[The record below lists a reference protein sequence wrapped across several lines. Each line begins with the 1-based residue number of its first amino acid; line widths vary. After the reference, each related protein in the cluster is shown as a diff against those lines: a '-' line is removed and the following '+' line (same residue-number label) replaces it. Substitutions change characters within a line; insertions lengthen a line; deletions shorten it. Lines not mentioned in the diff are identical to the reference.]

1 MAKPISFKELAGGG
15 YGDFCNTKKR
25 YRVCKGSR
33 GSKKSKTT
41 ALDLIKKIVQY
52 PQANVLC
59 VRRFQSTIRD
69 SQFSDLKWAILRMG
83 LEPYFHF
90 TVNPLEITYLP
101 TGQKILFRGLDDGM
115 KVTSISVPV
124 GVLCFVWIEEAY
136 EITNEDDFNK
146 LDMSIRGEVPE
157 GLFKQITLTFN
168 PWSENCWLKKR
179 FFDTPSDNVFTKT
192 TTYRCN
198 EWLDESDLAI
208 FEDMQKNN
216 KRRAWVECEG
226 NWGIVDGIIFERFR
240 VEDFDVEPLRSDP
253 KLIGCYGLDF
263 GFTDP
268 TAFVA
273 CIVDQANKNIYVFDE
288 WYARGQTNEKIAQK
302 IKEMGYGSEC
312 IIADS
317 AEPKS
322 IVELG
327 EKGLRVE
334 GSRKG
339 GDSVNHGIQLL
350 QNYTF
355 IIKPKCKE
363 VYREISNYCWA
374 KDRNGKSTDKP
385 DHEFSHTMDAIRY
398 AVCKSVLPDCF
409 SFD

>member
-1 MAKPISFKELAGGG
+1 MAKPISFKALVGGG
-15 YGDFCNTKKR
+15 YGDYCNTKKR

-41 ALDLIKKIVQY
+41 ALDLIKKIIQY

-59 VRRFQSTIRD
+59 VRRYQSTIRD
-69 SQFSDLKWAILRMG
+69 SQFSDLKWAINKLG
-83 LEPYFHF
+83 LESYFHY

-101 TGQKILFRGLDDGM
+101 TGQRVLFRGLDDGM

-136 EITNEDDFNK
+136 EITNEEDFDK

-157 GLFKQITLTFN
+157 GLYKQITLTFN
-168 PWSENCWLKKR
+168 PWSENCWIKRR

-192 TTYRCN
+192 TTYKCN

-208 FEDMQKNN
+208 FEEMRVNN
-216 KRRAWVECEG
+216 PRRYSIEG
-226 NWGIVDGIIFERFR
+226 LGMWGVIDNIIYSRVR
-240 VEDFDVEPLRSDP
+240 VEDFDVDALRRNDR
-253 KLIGCYGLDF
+253 LIGCYGLDF

-268 TAFVA
+268 CAFIA
-273 CIVDQANKNIYVFDE
+273 CMVDQANKKIYVFDE
-288 WYARGQTNEKIAQK
+288 WYARGQTNELIAQK
-302 IKEMGYGSEC
+302 IKDMGYASQC

-322 IVELG
+322 IQELNNH
-327 EKGLRVE
+327 GLRVE
-334 GSRKG
+334 PSRKG
-339 GDSVNHGIQLL
+339 GDSVLHGIQLL
-350 QNYTF
+350 QNYEF
-355 IIKPKCKE
+355 IIKPKCVE
-363 VYREISNYCWA
+363 FHREISNYCWA
-374 KDRNGKSTDKP
+374 KDKNGKSISKP
-385 DHEFSHTMDAIRY
+385 DHEFSHSMDAIRY
-398 AVCKSVLPDCF
+398 AVCKSVLPDLF